1 MSTKSLYSENTDY
14 SLPKEYTLSIFTENR
29 IGLLNRI
36 TIIFTR
42 RHVNIE
48 SITASESE
56 VEGVY
61 RYTIVIRCTREKAI
75 KVVNQIEKLVEVLKA
90 FMHEEQETVYQEIA
104 LYKISTANLKNDGE
118 LEKVVRDNHA
128 RILSVT
134 PQYIVIEKTGH
145 QNETQEL
152 YMILKKFH
160 VLEFGRSGRVAVT
173 KPMKELS
180 QYLEEMEMINSEG
193 INKY

>member
-145 QNETQEL
+145 QNETQGL